1 MNVSQQ
7 WMKRI
12 SNVRW
17 MTNTYPILQLY
28 YPHPTVL
35 QQQHKKVQQE
45 RYYSSSVLNN
55 NTDIVVIDDVPTTTQ
70 FQKILIRNNSGVDS
84 TVVDNDNTTASS
96 SSISILNQLEY
107 VCGGEIPMED
117 VRNFCMIAHVDHGK
131 SSLAYRLLEETGN
144 IGVTSPQS
152 KEQIDLLDTLQV
164 EKERG
169 ITVKAS
175 AASMLLRHDSAVG
188 KHGLLLLNM
197 VDTPG
202 HVDFGAEVTKTL
214 AVVQGSILLLDAS
227 QGVQA
232 QTLSVYEKASSQ
244 NITIIPALTKI
255 DLPSAN
261 PVEVALTVS
270 ELFTNNNNHYF
281 DPDTILE
288 TSARS
293 NIGISSLL
301 DIIATQIPPP
311 PPSSTATLLQNQP
324 QNLLFQ
330 AKVIDSWFE
339 TKRGVICLIQMVSGS
354 LHENDRVTLLQQQS
368 SSKQQQYSIQ
378 EIGIVAPHRI
388 RTKILHAGQMGYIMM
403 TGLRDP
409 RQAKSGTK
417 FIHPQ
422 HLHHFQLDQN
432 EHDTLT
438 TTTTKNN
445 ESSSVLYASVHPLEV
460 DNFDALAMAVD
471 KLSLNDSGL
480 NVQKTSSNNNSA
492 GSYLGP
498 GLRIGFQGLL
508 HIEVFRQRLL
518 DEFQLEAI
526 VTPPKV
532 PYTIHYYIPAKQ
544 QRTTKPT
551 KLPET
556 PQIIEDLSQWPSS
569 SSSNHYKFRVEE
581 PIVQVRIMSPM
592 EYAGNIMDLMKKK
605 RATNMHT
612 KPINDTTWLFTSTM
626 PWAEVVTDFHDD
638 LKNTSAGY
646 ASFDII
652 NDQEL
657 QEAPLVKVDISL
669 NGDIVEPLAFV
680 AHVDVAQTQGR
691 VVCKKLQDVLPRQ
704 QFVTVIQA
712 KSNGKVI
719 AR

>member
-1 MNVSQQ
+1 MKMIVSQQ

-12 SNVRW
+12 QNVRW
-17 MTNTYPILQLY
+17 MTNNYPIIQYYY
-28 YPHPTVL
+28 YP
-35 QQQHKKVQQE
+35 QHSFLPQKLRQD
-45 RYYSSSVLNN
+45 RRCSSFI
-55 NTDIVVIDDVPTTTQ
+55 TDIVIDVQ
-70 FQKILIRNNSGVDS
+70 VQIQKRYFSSNNNSGVGGGVDS
-84 TVVDNDNTTASS
+84 TIDDENA

-107 VCGGEIPMED
+107 VCRGEIPMED

-144 IGVTSPQS
+144 IGVTCPQR

-244 NITIIPALTKI
+244 NITIIPALTKV

-261 PVEVALTVS
+261 PMEVALTVS
-270 ELFTNNNNHYF
+270 ELFTNKNHHF

-288 TSARS
+288 TSARN

-301 DIIATQIPPP
+301 DIIATQVP
-311 PPSSTATLLQNQP
+311 PPSSSSVQNLQN
-324 QNLLFQ
+324 NHHLFQ
-330 AKVIDSWFE
+330 AQVIDSWFE
-339 TKRGVICLIQMVSGS
+339 TKRGVICLIQMVSGT
-354 LHENDRVTLLQQQS
+354 LHENDRVSLLQQQQQQQL

-388 RTKILHAGQMGYIMM
+388 RTKVLHAGQMGYIMM

-422 HLHHFQLDQN
+422 HYSHFHLDQK
-432 EHDTLT
+432 EHDTT
-438 TTTTKNN
+438 TNN

-460 DNFDALAMAVD
+460 GNFDALVMAVE

-480 NVQKTSSNNNSA
+480 NVQKTSSNNSNNSA

-508 HIEVFRQRLL
+508 HIEVFRQRLF

-532 PYTIHYYIPAKQ
+532 PYTIHYYIPKKQ
-544 QRTTKPT
+544 QKSSTKQT

-569 SSSNHYKFRVEE
+569 SSNYYKFRVEE

-612 KPINDTTWLFTSTM
+612 KPINDSTWLFTSTM

-652 NDQEL
+652 NEQKL

-680 AHVDVAQTQGR
+680 AHVDVAQAQGR

-704 QFVTVIQA
+704 QYVTVIQA